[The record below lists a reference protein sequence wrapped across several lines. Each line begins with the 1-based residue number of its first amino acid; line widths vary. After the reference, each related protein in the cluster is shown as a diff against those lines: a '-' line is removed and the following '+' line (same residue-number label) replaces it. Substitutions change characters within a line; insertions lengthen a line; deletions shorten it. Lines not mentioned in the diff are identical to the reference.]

1 MPALIDTTA
10 SFAIMPALSHE
21 QLLTAIELV
30 CYFCTTVGVA
40 LTMLFAART

>member
-1 MPALIDTTA
+1 MMNGLT
-10 SFAIMPALSHE
+10 HE

-30 CYFCTTVGVA
+30 CYFCTAVGVA